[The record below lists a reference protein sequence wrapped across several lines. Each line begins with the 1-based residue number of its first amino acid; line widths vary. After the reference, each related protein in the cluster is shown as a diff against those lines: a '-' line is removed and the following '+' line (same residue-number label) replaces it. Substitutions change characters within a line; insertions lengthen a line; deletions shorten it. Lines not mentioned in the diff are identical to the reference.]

1 MGYQVVDAA
10 FVEANLGKLP
20 LIDVRTP
27 AEYAQGRIP
36 GAVCVDFFAAQAAGP
51 GAASELARRVQAAGV
66 RPDDECIVY
75 CQVGARA
82 QEACKQLAACGYSS
96 LDCYVGSYADWVSDP
111 TRPIER

>member
-27 AEYAQGRIP
+27 AEYVQGRIP
-36 GAVCVDFFAAQAAGP
+36 GAVCVDFFAAQ
-51 GAASELARRVQAAGV
+51 
-66 RPDDECIVY
+66 
-75 CQVGARA
+75 
-82 QEACKQLAACGYSS
+82 EACKQLASCGYSS

>member
-27 AEYAQGRIP
+27 AEYVQGRIP
-36 GAVCVDFFAAQAAGP
+36 GAVCVESFAAQAA
-51 GAASELARRVQAAGV
+51 
-66 RPDDECIVY
+66 
-75 CQVGARA
+75 
-82 QEACKQLAACGYSS
+82 GYSS